1 MTSSFEVCS
10 NNRNDL
16 YWSNT
21 HKLMPVC
28 EMCFVMSLKLILV
41 SVGKENTLLFF
52 YSVMNHLRQYMK
64 CCLQEHF
71 EACEHC
77 YINEMKYNYEFVRI
91 V

>member
-28 EMCFVMSLKLILV
+28 EMCFVMSSKLILV
-41 SVGKENTLLFF
+41 SVGKENTLVFLFCDE
-52 YSVMNHLRQYMK
+52 SLETIH
-64 CCLQEHF
+64 
-71 EACEHC
+71 
-77 YINEMKYNYEFVRI
+77 EMLFTGTL
-91 V
+91 